1 MGEMVKLLCQSSTE
15 IVIDGSMGLFM
26 TNTSDRLKPVKTG
39 YASCPNLGTDSAP
52 NRQGNVA
59 VSASA
64 SHPHRV

>member
-1 MGEMVKLLCQSSTE
+1 MGETIKLLGQSSAE
-15 IVIDGSMGLFM
+15 IVIDGSMGLFV
-26 TNTSDRLKPVKTG
+26 TNVSDPVKTG